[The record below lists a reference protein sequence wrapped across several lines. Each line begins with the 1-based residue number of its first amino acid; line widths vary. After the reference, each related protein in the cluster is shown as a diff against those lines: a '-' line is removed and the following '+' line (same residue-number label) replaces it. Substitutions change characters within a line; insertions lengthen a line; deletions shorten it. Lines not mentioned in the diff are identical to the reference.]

1 MGKMSVWYDKGAGLL
16 VILFEKKMGYF
27 RATKNEAIMER
38 VDQKGNVIGFM
49 IEEGLL
55 KTKETVSVD
64 LAEASHLK

>member
-1 MGKMSVWYDKGAGLL
+1 MSVWYDKEAGLL
-16 VILFEKKMGYF
+16 EILFKKKIGYF

-38 VDQKGNVIGFM
+38 IAQNGNVIGFM

-55 KTKETVSVD
+55 KPKETVSMD